1 MEEDLNNAE
10 DFEDVLTPPRICEIV
25 QTVRD
30 YALPSRSKKKYKN
43 AYLDFGKW
51 KKKENTAVTSENV
64 LIAYFKELS
73 EKFRPT
79 TLWATYSMLKS
90 TIHQKENTIIETFK
104 SLIVF
109 LKRKAEGYVPKKAK
123 VLKTTEVEKFLK
135 EAPNNQYL
143 ATKVR
148 KLRV

>member
-1 MEEDLNNAE
+1 M
-10 DFEDVLTPPRICEIV
+10 
-25 QTVRD
+25 
-30 YALPSRSKKKYKN
+30 
-43 AYLDFGKW
+43 
-51 KKKENTAVTSENV
+51 
-64 LIAYFKELS
+64 
-73 EKFRPT
+73 EKFKPT

-90 TIHQKENTIIETFK
+90 TIHQKENITIENFK

-109 LKRKAEGYVPKKAK
+109 MKRKAEGYIPKHAK

-148 KLRV
+148 KLHV